1 MNLFAR
7 TLKSFSTKERWV
19 AGAFLVV
26 FLGSLFSLIFQSFFT
41 FNSYTSKIY
50 TEGVVGEITHLNPVF
65 TEFSEADADISSLIF
80 SGLVKYNPQTAT
92 FDEDLASHTL
102 SDDKLIYTFTLK
114 NDIFWQDGEP
124 VTADDVY
131 FTFAEVIQSPEFSN
145 ILLKSNFDGVKI
157 EEVNSRTVTFTLNSV
172 NSFFFTSLT
181 VGLLPKHIL
190 GDVAIADLDQND
202 FNKMPIGTGPYAV
215 EEPYSMNGDGSSS
228 VTLTA
233 NDKYYGEKP
242 NLETI
247 RFVAYPTIS
256 DLIANRSTWHG
267 AARIKES
274 LLKDMDLTDLVTY
287 EYELPQYTALFFNT
301 DSPFLTKNKTRLGIS
316 KGINKEEIIAA
327 IGGATQIDTPLLEL
341 NQEEWINKWNQ
352 EEAMGALFDT
362 GWAMQEGQTYRTNE
376 DGTVL
381 TLKLVRRDFSEVNE
395 PQEEV
400 AKKTSE
406 LIQTQLAAVGVQV
419 NIEVY
424 PADELSEK
432 IRTRD
437 YDMLLYGQSLGY
449 NLDTFAYWHS
459 SQATEAGFNLSN
471 YQNPSADLLIEKI
484 RGTFDNSEREEL
496 LTKLATTIAE
506 DVPAVFLYTPTFYYL
521 VDAKVEGIEFQK
533 LALPKDRL
541 SNITEWKLN

>member
-26 FLGSLFSLIFQSFFT
+26 FLGSLFSLVFQSFFT
-41 FNSYTSKIY
+41 FNTNQSKTY
-50 TEGVVGEITHLNPVF
+50 TEGIVGEITHLNPVF

-102 SDDKLIYTFTLK
+102 SEDKLTYTFTLK
-114 NDIFWQDGEP
+114 NDVFWQDGEP

-131 FTFAEVIQSPEFSN
+131 YTFAEVIQSPDFSN

-190 GDVAIADLDQND
+190 GDTPVADLDQND

-242 NLETI
+242 NLETL

-274 LLKDMDLTDLVTY
+274 MLKDMDLTDLVSY

-316 KGINKEEIIAA
+316 KGINKEEIIEA
-327 IGGATQIDTPLLEL
+327 IGGAKQIDTPLLEL
-341 NQEEWINKWNQ
+341 NQEEWINKWNK
-352 EEAMGALFDT
+352 EESMGALFDT

-381 TLKLVRRDFSEVNE
+381 TLRLIRRDFSGVNE

-400 AKKTSE
+400 AKKTAE

-419 NIEVY
+419 NIEAY

-471 YQNPSADLLIEKI
+471 YQNPTADLLIEKI

-496 LTKLATTIAE
+496 LKKLATTIAE

-541 SNITEWKLN
+541 SNITEWELN

>member
-80 SGLVKYNPQTAT
+80 SGLVKYTPQTAT

-190 GDVAIADLDQND
+190 GDVAVADLDQND

-267 AARIKES
+267 AGRIKES
-274 LLKDMDLTDLVTY
+274 LLKDMDLTDLVSY

-381 TLKLVRRDFSEVNE
+381 TLRLIRRDFSGVNE

-459 SQATEAGFNLSN
+459 SQANEAGFNLSN

-541 SNITEWKLN
+541 SNITEWELN